1 MKKIFIF
8 VILII
13 FVVSQ
18 PSEARRE
25 EMRQKRREH
34 DRKIAECILKSDAA
48 SPELKKLVEENKD
61 GDLMRALHPRDH
73 KLERSD
79 REVFRNCRKE
89 MFDKLREEHRRERDR
104 DRERDRERMRHENA
118 DGL

>member
-1 MKKIFIF
+1 MKKILIF

-34 DRKIAECILKSDAA
+34 DRKIAECILKSVAA

>member
-1 MKKIFIF
+1 MKNILIF

-61 GDLMRALHPRDH
+61 GDLMRALHP
-73 KLERSD
+73 LII
-79 REVFRNCRKE
+79 N
-89 MFDKLREEHRRERDR
+89 
-104 DRERDRERMRHENA
+104 
-118 DGL
+118 